1 MGKVRTDELLDARTR
16 IESLELEKKAAAA
29 QLFKLKQKVEAYFK
43 EIDHLRKQLSGSVR
57 DESPIVKQLKQENRQ
72 LRIEVSNIKLDAL
85 KLQKERDQLKSE
97 RDAALVQLKK
107 APIEQ
112 AAAAPPAP

>member
-43 EIDHLRKQLSGSVR
+43 ELR
-57 DESPIVKQLKQENRQ
+57 
-72 LRIEVSNIKLDAL
+72 LDT
-85 KLQKERDQLKSE
+85 
-97 RDAALVQLKK
+97 
-107 APIEQ
+107 
-112 AAAAPPAP
+112 